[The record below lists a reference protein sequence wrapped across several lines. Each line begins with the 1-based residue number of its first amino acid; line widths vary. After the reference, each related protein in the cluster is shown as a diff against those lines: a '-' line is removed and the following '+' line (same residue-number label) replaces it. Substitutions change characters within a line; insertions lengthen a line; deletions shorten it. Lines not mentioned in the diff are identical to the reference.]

1 VALPTARAAHRFT
14 VMLPMPPGAYA
25 RQRERLELARRVLE
39 LEKPAH
45 TTFDLKFYW
54 ALFRLGEVRLG
65 YDTLLDRG
73 SRAPELMGP
82 LVLGQGHLV
91 ETYLAA
97 GRAAPTGSYGRAGG
111 EL

>member
-1 VALPTARAAHRFT
+1 
-14 VMLPMPPGAYA
+14 MPPGAYA
-25 RQRERLELARRVLE
+25 RQRERRDLALRVLE

-65 YDTLLDRG
+65 FDTLLDRG

-82 LVLGQGHLV
+82 LILGQGHLV

-97 GRAAPTGSYGRAGG
+97 GRVPPERCGRAGG
-111 EL
+111 TQ